1 MRKPYRPSLPE
12 QFSLFAY
19 TLVWLLLLPFLAVW
33 WLYSRYK
40 HGVNYAAEHLT
51 RFAVLAQ
58 VAQKNGFLLHCA
70 SVGEVVTMQPVVQ
83 QLLKAY
89 PDVAIT
95 ISTNTLTGRERVR
108 QLYAD
113 HVCHM
118 YLPYDLPWFM
128 AKLLRKL
135 QPRMVLITEM
145 ELWPNLVHV
154 AWRQAIPVYVV
165 NARMSDKSLRTYQRL
180 AYLTKPLLHKLS
192 GIGAQG
198 QRDLENYQH
207 LGALSET
214 LRLTHNLKFNIN
226 IDPQL
231 PDQISKLGQQLN
243 IGSRLVMVAG
253 STHEPEESWI
263 LECFRLLSKDFQDLL
278 LIIVPRHPQRFAEV
292 ATLLAEQN
300 MRFVTLSSQQ
310 ACQDTTQ
317 VILGDK
323 MGMLQVLYGLANVAF
338 IGGSIAAR
346 GGHNALESAVMGV
359 PAVMGPST
367 YNNPQICQ
375 TLEQAGALVIVNN
388 QQQMQHTLQAWLHD
402 TAARESA
409 GEAGRAVINNNRV
422 ALANTLA
429 FLKL

>member
-12 QFSLFAY
+12 QLSLFAY
-19 TLVWLLLLPFLAVW
+19 TLLWLLLLPFLAVW
-33 WLYSRYK
+33 LLYSRFK
-40 HGVNYAAEHLT
+40 HGANYASEHLS
-51 RFAVLAQ
+51 RFAVFCQ
-58 VAQKNGFLLHCA
+58 VARKNGFLLHCA
-70 SVGEVVTMQPVVQ
+70 SVGEVVTMQPLVRH
-83 QLLKAY
+83 LLNEY

-95 ISTNTLTGRERVR
+95 ISTNTLTGRERVT

-113 HVCHM
+113 HVNHM

-128 AKLLRKL
+128 AKLVRKL

-154 AWRQAIPVYVV
+154 AWHHAIPIYVI

-214 LRLTHNLKFNIN
+214 LRLTHNLKFNLYL
-226 IDPQL
+226 DPRL
-231 PDQISKLGQQLN
+231 PDQIIELRQQLN
-243 IGSRLVMVAG
+243 IGSRLIMVAG

-292 ATLLAEQN
+292 VKLLAEQN

-323 MGMLQVLYGLANVAF
+323 MGMLQILYGLANVAF
-338 IGGSIAAR
+338 IGGSVAAR

-375 TLEQAGALVIVNN
+375 TLEQAGALVIINT
-388 QQQMQHTLQAWLHD
+388 QQQMQHTFHAWLHNSN
-402 TAARESA
+402 ARVSA
-409 GEAGRAVINNNRV
+409 GEAGRTVFNNNRV

-429 FLKL
+429 LLKL